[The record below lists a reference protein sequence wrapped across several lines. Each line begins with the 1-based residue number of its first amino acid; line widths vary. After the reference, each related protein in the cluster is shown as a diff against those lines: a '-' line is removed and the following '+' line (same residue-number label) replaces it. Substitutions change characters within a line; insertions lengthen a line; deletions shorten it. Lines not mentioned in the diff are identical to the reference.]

1 MIGFMISGLLC
12 KVLQQSSGMFS
23 RLLSCVFLKNLLP
36 SECLNAGLGRGG
48 AFQEVLQ
55 RAGSLSVSF
64 LGNEVANER
73 LVSDAL
79 RVQDLSPRHQDQGT

>member
-1 MIGFMISGLLC
+1 MPECRSG
-12 KVLQQSSGMFS
+12 
-23 RLLSCVFLKNLLP
+23 
-36 SECLNAGLGRGG
+36 EGG

-73 LVSDAL
+73 LVSDAP
-79 RVQDLSPRHQDQGT
+79 RVQDLSPRHQEQGT